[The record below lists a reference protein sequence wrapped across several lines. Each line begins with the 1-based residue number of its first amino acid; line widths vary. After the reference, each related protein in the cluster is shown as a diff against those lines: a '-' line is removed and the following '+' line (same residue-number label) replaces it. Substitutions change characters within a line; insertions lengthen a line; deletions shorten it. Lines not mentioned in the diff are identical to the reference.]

1 MLQNDIYF
9 TICAFLFWSE
19 DSEAKG
25 DFDVSEAK
33 AFERA
38 LDLLAM
44 SIWGQFNQ
52 NVTLVK

>member
-1 MLQNDIYF
+1 MTYIF

-44 SIWGQFNQ
+44 SIWCQFN
-52 NVTLVK
+52 